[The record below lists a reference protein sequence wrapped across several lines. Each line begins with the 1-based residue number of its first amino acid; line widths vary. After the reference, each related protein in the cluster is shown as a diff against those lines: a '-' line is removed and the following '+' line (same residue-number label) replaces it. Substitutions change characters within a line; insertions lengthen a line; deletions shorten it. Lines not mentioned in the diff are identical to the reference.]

1 MQENRLKSPA
11 MVGNGQPRAATYG
24 EKKQYQT
31 QRQVVQHHPVH
42 IEGTMYSDKTC
53 GDELTKEEADTPS
66 QHVSI
71 LDNADDYSFDSDEEV
86 RTLTSLLEDMS

>member
-1 MQENRLKSPA
+1 
-11 MVGNGQPRAATYG
+11 MVGNGQPRAGTYG

-42 IEGTMYSDKTC
+42 IEGTMGSDKTV
-53 GDELTKEEADTPS
+53 GDKLTKEEADKPS

-71 LDNADDYSFDSDEEV
+71 LDNHDDYSFDTDEEV
-86 RTLTSLLEDMS
+86 PTLASLLEDMS